1 MKINPC
7 LVALIAN
14 LVGSAAFTPPRTT
27 RSIGSRS
34 YPTTAAATTSDT
46 RRFMSEPSDTSS
58 DYFDDEEIVEIESES
73 YNPTP
78 EEAVVNSMMDLI
90 PSSLGDVS
98 EEKRSAINEALFK
111 LESLNPTKQ
120 PTLSSLLNGV
130 WDLRYVG
137 GYSLDGAIP
146 SPTRQIALFLY
157 SGGYSPGIF
166 ALNLAQKLPSQLV
179 ELDDLEIAISRQQP
193 RVEASINVKFLG
205 RADSKISVKARLE
218 TMSDV
223 RLRETYESAT
233 VLGNPIDLPGPLQ
246 YGRDL
251 YVTYVDEDLLVVRDA
266 SGVPEVLLRK
276 DPTFSRKW
284 GDEPE
289 GDMAAPGEEP

>member
-1 MKINPC
+1 M
-7 LVALIAN
+7 LAN
-14 LVGSAAFTPPRTT
+14 AVGSAAFTRLPPLT
-27 RSIGSRS
+27 RSIGS
-34 YPTTAAATTSDT
+34 YPTTATS
-46 RRFMSEPSDTSS
+46 RLMSEPSDTSS
-58 DYFDDEEIVEIESES
+58 DYYDDEIVEIASES

-78 EEAVVNSMMDLI
+78 AEAVVNSIMDLI
-90 PSSLGDVS
+90 PSSLGDIS
-98 EEKRSAINEALFK
+98 EEKRSAINEALLK
-111 LESLNPTKQ
+111 LEALNPTKE

-130 WDLRYVG
+130 WELRYVG
-137 GYSLDGAIP
+137 GYSLDGAMP

-179 ELDDLEIAISRQQP
+179 ELEDLEIAISRQQP
-193 RVEASINVKFLG
+193 RVEASIQVKFFG

-266 SGVPEVLLRK
+266 SGVPEVLVRK
-276 DPTFSRKW
+276 EKIFSRIW

-289 GDMAAPGEEP
+289 GEMAAPGEEP